1 MHPRTCATHFR
12 HSDIRLRHSKLPFGL
27 RTSVSEFLREY
38 VLSSKNAASELDLK
52 KLENLEVGHQDS
64 AISPSRSRRTF
75 ICSDS
80 GPARRLSTAL
90 PHALTST
97 IARSSPSIPPFALL
111 NFVVQ
116 SHIHEN
122 IFRQSKVSSLPEW
135 HSFLCLPSRFN
146 SWS

>member
-1 MHPRTCATHFR
+1 MHPRTCATLFR
-12 HSDIRLRHSKLPFGL
+12 HRDIRLRHSKLPFEL
-27 RTSVSEFLREY
+27 RTSASEVLREY
-38 VLSSKNAASELDLK
+38 VLSLKNAPSELDLK
-52 KLENLEVGHQDS
+52 KLENLEVGYQDS

-80 GPARRLSTAL
+80 GPARRPSTAL
-90 PHALTST
+90 TSD

-111 NFVVQ
+111 NFVVH

-122 IFRQSKVSSLPEW
+122 IFKQSKVSSLPEW
-135 HSFLCLPSRFN
+135 HSFFCVPARFN